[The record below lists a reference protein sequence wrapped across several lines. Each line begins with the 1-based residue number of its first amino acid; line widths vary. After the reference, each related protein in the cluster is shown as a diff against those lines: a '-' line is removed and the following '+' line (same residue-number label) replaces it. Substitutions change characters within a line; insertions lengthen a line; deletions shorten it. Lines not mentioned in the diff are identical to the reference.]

1 MGKKKATQRG
11 GAAPAA
17 AVPVAALAEA
27 ERLYERI
34 PSSRGLARAT
44 APLLVLSRAPALDEA
59 TRRSAVLAADALM
72 AESKRSI
79 IFHLDGR
86 VPIETIAGVVAA
98 LGASFVGDVFCGP
111 PHDTARSNGG
121 AYRQMFA
128 AEWLMHEED
137 ATLVEACLLDAGGL
151 ALGGAGVAV
160 SPLPLWSPARASP
173 RLVPSAAHSSFRA
186 PRRARARARSPR
198 PRGLSESRP
207 AASTARP
214 PSASAAMAAQACA
227 QL

>member
-11 GAAPAA
+11 GAVPSPAVPAA
-17 AVPVAALAEA
+17 AAEA

-44 APLLVLSRAPALDEA
+44 APLLVMSRARALDEA

-72 AESKRSI
+72 AESKRSV
-79 IFHLDGR
+79 IFYLDGP

-121 AYRQMFA
+121 AYRQVLA
-128 AEWLMHEED
+128 AEWLIHEQN

-151 ALGGAGVAV
+151 MPEGALVDPQEGLWRRRAGVSYPV
-160 SPLPLWSPARASP
+160 
-173 RLVPSAAHSSFRA
+173 
-186 PRRARARARSPR
+186 
-198 PRGLSESRP
+198 
-207 AASTARP
+207 
-214 PSASAAMAAQACA
+214 C
-227 QL
+227 